1 MTASIGPWP
10 TTKPETRNRFN
21 DPVMNHRANADFWN
35 DYHALPAEIRARADK
50 QFALLKKDPQH
61 PSVQFKKLGERKG
74 QEIWSARVTLK
85 YRALAVKF
93 PDEYLWFWIGEH
105 NIYNVLISK

>member
-35 DYHALPAEIRARADK
+35 DYHALPADIRARADK

-61 PSVQFKKLGERKG
+61 PSLQFKKLGER
-74 QEIWSARVTLK
+74 RP
-85 YRALAVKF
+85 RAF
-93 PDEYLWFWIGEH
+93 PDLRLFGWEPAAE
-105 NIYNVLISK
+105 K

>member
-10 TTKPETRNRFN
+10 TTEPETRNRFN

-35 DYHALPAEIRARADK
+35 DYHALPADIRARADK

-61 PSVQFKKLGERKG
+61 PSLQFKKLGERKG
-74 QEIWSARVTLK
+74 QDVWSARVTLK

-93 PDEYLWFWIGEH
+93 PEEYLWFWIGEH
-105 NIYNVLISK
+105 NIDDVLIR